1 MRALQGEGEERER
14 QRENMQYEGVSQR
27 KTAES
32 MRHGIPSGVLGVS
45 CAFLGIGRIQEA
57 APFPPSISPPS
68 LLPACWFVCLSVLAI
83 ETSSFILLLRSSFV
97 VFTNIHICD

>member
-1 MRALQGEGEERER
+1 
-14 QRENMQYEGVSQR
+14 
-27 KTAES
+27 

-57 APFPPSISPPS
+57 APFPPSVSPPS
-68 LLPACWFVCLSVLAI
+68 LLLPARWFVCVSVLAI
-83 ETSSFILLLRSSFV
+83 ETSSFTLLLRSSFV